1 MKSIL
6 VFCLLL
12 PFFYVKAQKNRPL
25 LHLMRGQT
33 YYLESNDTS
42 TSLQSIGGKEN
53 KVNTIIYFR
62 TAFSITGI
70 TDTLY
75 SLETRYQ
82 SLAMKIK
89 LADTTLNMSS
99 EVIIKPDT
107 PSMIMARIVNK
118 PFIVTITSG
127 GKVRS
132 IKNLDKLIAGAFSD
146 FPSIDSVKKK
156 KVTDQFV
163 QAFGEG
169 AVKGLLEMG
178 IAVLPAKPIAKYDR
192 WLLNS
197 MISSPALTRS
207 PRTCCRRP
215 LPPAFRRRPR
225 PRRQLLEI
233 GAAVRLIWRTTMST
247 EANHSSPMEKVIGDA
262 AHEKEPDSRRY
273 WRAAISHLI
282 DPQKR
287 DAAWEFYLR
296 KLEGRKIGDTF
307 SGLVLL
313 LEANGVFLS
322 SLPERIQ
329 LELMEPFAE
338 RFATIKAHLAQQEA
352 RQREILERL

>member
-197 MISSPALTRS
+197 MISSPASAQVHTS
-207 PRTCCRRP
+207 Y
-215 LPPAFRRRPR
+215 
-225 PRRQLLEI
+225 Q
-233 GAAVRLIWRTTMST
+233 
-247 EANHSSPMEKVIGDA
+247 
-262 AHEKEPDSRRY
+262 
-273 WRAAISHLI
+273 LI
-282 DPQKR
+282 DQTPDFYFIRGEGTITSEKASKPGDLNGMPATYDLNGSLLNEIKIDQKTG
-287 DAAWEFYLR
+287 WIIEI
-296 KLEGRKIGDTF
+296 KLK
-307 SGLVLL
+307 
-313 LEANGVFLS
+313 
-322 SLPERIQ
+322 Q
-329 LELMEPFAE
+329 LIEEN
-338 RFATIKAHLAQQEA
+338 I
-352 RQREILERL
+352 EILDNPKIPGGMTVPMMFTTDMTINGKQ